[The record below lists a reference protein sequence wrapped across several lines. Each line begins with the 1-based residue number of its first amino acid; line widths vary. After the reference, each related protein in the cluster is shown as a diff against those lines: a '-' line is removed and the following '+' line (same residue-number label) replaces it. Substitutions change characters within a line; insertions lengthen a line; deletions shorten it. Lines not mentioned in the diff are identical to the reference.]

1 MLQRLSQTAFKHLK
15 TSTPLRLSLFRTFSS
30 SEDHHYPLNLSS
42 PALTDQPRLSTKPSL
57 SRNPYLQN
65 SLWRRPNR
73 SFSTFKFDDEESEEG
88 ENEEDLKKI
97 CSMIQK
103 PLQKRNFQI
112 GTQRII
118 RLVDGESGTFIGTMN
133 VEQAVKFAKNNNKG
147 DVVLHNSKVEPA
159 LCRLFDYRKMLY
171 KTFMDQVV
179 KKDFI
184 KNEKLNKK
192 KEKVKVVERLRT
204 RIKKYDI
211 GNKIEMLAKK
221 RARLEQVDFQ
231 LECRG
236 EDIEDARA
244 IFANALQLSRNLLTP
259 KERPQ
264 VRAKSEEEF
273 DNETRGVS
281 LDEVEFAKEENT
293 RDDVENWD
301 TSPDDYKRKRVL
313 FRKDKYMVSQRF
325 SVIQEK
331 EDIQKESEEASKRI
345 DVDFTERELEEL
357 VREYFNTFQRKR
369 IAVDAEVEKSLTR
382 QSFRKSKRKTDSEEQ
397 YLEKTDTKKN
407 PKFEK
412 ELLKRSAQFKK
423 IIGIDRINPQVDPKI
438 MKKIVQKKSDGEGFI
453 DRMNHRFQAE
463 KGFKPTYEEL
473 GPFVKQK
480 YAERAEELRK
490 ETINPFD
497 WKF

>member
-1 MLQRLSQTAFKHLK
+1 MLQRFSQTALKHLK
-15 TSTPLRLSLFRTFSS
+15 TSSPLRQSVFRTFSTS
-30 SEDHHYPLNLSS
+30 QNQHTIPLPNSPANTQHTRLSS
-42 PALTDQPRLSTKPSL
+42 KPSL
-57 SRNPYLQN
+57 FRNPFPQN
-65 SLWRRPNR
+65 SLTRRPSR
-73 SFSTFKFDDEESEEG
+73 HFSTFKFDDEDSEEG
-88 ENEEDLKKI
+88 EDEEDLKKI

-118 RLVDGESGTFIGTMN
+118 RLVDDESGTFIGTMN

-171 KTFMDQVV
+171 RTFMDQVV
-179 KKDFI
+179 KQDFI

-211 GNKIEMLAKK
+211 GNKIDMLTKK

-244 IFANALQLSRNLLTP
+244 IFANTLQLSRNLLTP

-264 VRAKSEEEF
+264 VRSKSEEDF
-273 DNETRGVS
+273 DDETRGVS

-293 RDDVENWD
+293 RDDVDNWD

-313 FRKDKYMVSQRF
+313 FRKDKYMISQRF

-331 EDIQKESEEASKRI
+331 EDIQKETEEASKRI
-345 DVDFTERELEEL
+345 DVDFTDRELEEL

-369 IAVDAEVEKSLTR
+369 IAVDADVEKSLAR
-382 QSFRKSKRKTDSEEQ
+382 QSFRKSKRKKDDEEL
-397 YLEKTDTKKN
+397 YLEKADAKKN

-423 IIGIDRINPQVDPKI
+423 IIGIDRINPQVDPKM

-453 DRMNHRFQAE
+453 DRMNHRFQSE

-473 GPFVKQK
+473 GPFVQQK

-490 ETINPFD
+490 ETLNPFD
-497 WKF
+497 WKL